1 MSTEF
6 SWDKELHPHT
16 PNRGWK
22 IKRNNAI
29 KAEMERLGITN
40 KDITGGQ
47 YDNGKITFTY
57 KGDPKGPVTQPLSED
72 HWTKE
77 NKGLTNEERAAKAF
91 EALKK
96 EEVKRRSKGGQV
108 KKKRKKAKKKKPRG
122 WGAARYGNKSF

>member
-40 KDITGGQ
+40 KDITGGR
-47 YDNGKITFTY
+47 YDNGKVTFTY
-57 KGDPKGPVTQPLSED
+57 VDEDNPKGSVTQPLPKD
-72 HWTKE
+72 HWTE
-77 NKGLTNEERAAKAF
+77 TGKGKTGAERAEQAF
-91 EALKK
+91 K
-96 EEVKRRSKGGQV
+96 ELEEEKNKRNMGGVMQNKPTGFKGH
-108 KKKRKKAKKKKPRG
+108 
-122 WGAARYGNKSF
+122 F